1 MADEIRNVL
10 RSVSL
15 RGVSKEFIWRLIL
28 PFLSAMVV
36 LGVGIGL
43 IFGKESSL
51 DWLVSA
57 VIAMLVTATRNAWY
71 LLLETNRREGMAQN

>member
-1 MADEIRNVL
+1 
-10 RSVSL
+10 
-15 RGVSKEFIWRLIL
+15 
-28 PFLSAMVV
+28 MVV